1 MLRLVIESE
10 QNQFQ
15 YTVNFR
21 SHARFHMAKFMSLL
35 SMQFDLS
42 SLLYIKTKIHFS
54 ETDVDAIDVC
64 LGGQFLVVCE
74 RNGNLHL
81 IYVPHKRILLTR
93 V

>member
-1 MLRLVIESE
+1 MLQQGEKLH
-10 QNQFQ
+10 
-15 YTVNFR
+15 TR
-21 SHARFHMAKFMSLL
+21 SHYVLL
-35 SMQFDLS
+35 IMHL
-42 SLLYIKTKIHFS
+42 LPVTILYINPEFHFS

-64 LGGQFLVVCE
+64 LEGRFLVVCE